1 MENVIAMRPISASTH
16 RSGGVLVALVFAHLC
31 AAARKP
37 VYSFDP
43 KTVKSCIDWW
53 NNGDETT
60 SCKHVRDMFGITPE
74 EFHEWNPSLSVDC
87 EPWRFPLSYCVS
99 TSDRNP
105 PPGASTTTTRASST
119 TTSSTSSHVPS
130 PSSWKAQ
137 GCYPDDDPNF
147 PVLEHMVSNKGGDSA
162 LDIAG
167 CENSCWKASV
177 NNTVLYAGVKVGNQ
191 CWCSSFIG
199 GESASDQ
206 GKCNRPCSGNKNQ
219 ICGGDKYI
227 NVFEPVTTKA
237 TSSASSATTSFSKT
251 TTRTSSSA
259 TGTVTNSGANR
270 FRAFL

>member
-1 MENVIAMRPISASTH
+1 MRPISASTH

-60 SCKHVRDMFGITPE
+60 SCKHVRDI
-74 EFHEWNPSLSVDC
+74 
-87 EPWRFPLSYCVS
+87 
-99 TSDRNP
+99 DRNP

-119 TTSSTSSHVPS
+119 TSSSTSSHVPS
-130 PSSWKAQ
+130 PSFWTAR

-147 PVLEHMVSNKGGDSA
+147 PVLEHIVSNKGGDSA

-177 NNTVLYAGVKVGNQ
+177 NNTVLYAGVKAVNQ

-270 FRAFL
+270 LRAFL

>member
-1 MENVIAMRPISASTH
+1 MRPISASTH
-16 RSGGVLVALVFAHLC
+16 RSGGVL
-31 AAARKP
+31 P

-74 EFHEWNPSLSVDC
+74 DVDC

-119 TTSSTSSHVPS
+119 TSSSTSSHVPS
-130 PSSWKAQ
+130 PSFWTAR

-147 PVLEHMVSNKGGDSA
+147 PVLEHIVSNKGGDSA

-177 NNTVLYAGVKVGNQ
+177 NNTVLYAGVKAVNQ

-270 FRAFL
+270 LPISAASKTCSYRIRHKFKISN